1 MDEIAGD
8 LARGGAPPEDPVD
21 PEALGRVILEAG
33 TADDEQRHPSGRV
46 GLPEGRR
53 HLGDIVQ
60 VGVLLGDDLADQ
72 DRVGLLGL
80 GASDEVGHE
89 DLGAEVDDLDLGV
102 VLQALLPREA
112 LDVEDRVDA
121 DGVRIGADAG
131 PHDDEPAL
139 ERVPDPGVDLLGAE
153 QRELP
158 LDDLDLSQVD
168 TSDGQAILGNI
179 FGSNTDAVMSQL
191 GGYGAMSRGG
201 GSSLLSK
208 LLPLLAPIVMAWLA
222 KKVQGGLGGGSTSAS
237 GAQSQDQG
245 GVLGSGQGASPAQQD
260 QPAQSDSGASDQGL
274 GGGGDILGQI
284 LGGVLGGAGGSSSSS
299 GAGGAGGDILGQ
311 ILGGLL
317 GGGKR

>member
-1 MDEIAGD
+1 MSDYDEILQQIPMD
-8 LARGGAPPEDPVD
+8 QLASMLGVD
-21 PEALGRVILEAG
+21 EQTASAATQEALPA
-33 TADDEQRHPSGRV
+33 
-46 GLPEGRR
+46 
-53 HLGDIVQ
+53 
-60 VGVLLGDDLADQ
+60 LLGGLQANAADPDGAASLASALGGHG
-72 DRVGLLGL
+72 GLL
-80 GASDEVGHE
+80 
-89 DLGAEVDDLDLGV
+89 
-102 VLQALLPREA
+102 
-112 LDVEDRVDA
+112 
-121 DGVRIGADAG
+121 DGG
-131 PHDDEPAL
+131 
-139 ERVPDPGVDLLGAE
+139 
-153 QRELP
+153 
-158 LDDLDLSQVD
+158 LDLSQVD

-179 FGSNTDAVMSQL
+179 FGSNTGAVMSQL
-191 GGYGAMSRGG
+191 GGYGALSRGG
-201 GSSLLSK
+201 GSSLISK

-260 QPAQSDSGASDQGL
+260 QAAQSDAGASDQGL